1 MKSRRSSLLNGTIY
15 GDAILMY
22 KPGDVVKPVLISDP
36 MFTGVVRDV
45 DTKINK
51 ITVAWGGGPE
61 SQHDPDEIMP
71 MPFSGGNKDSVKTS
85 SMMPIKTE
93 SQKREEERRRKLQEG
108 VGVRKSGSDIG
119 RRMRADASDIEDI
132 VAGENPLD
140 KQAQHLENV
149 KSLPGMTNRETDRAL
164 RDAIISEE
172 SAINQYE
179 TIADST
185 TDERVKDVL
194 QDIADEEKVHVGEL
208 QALLNE
214 RLSDEE
220 DFMEEGEDEI
230 MASSKTATNPPM
242 DQFCG
247 EPDTHGLD
255 TPVSGGTSVMKDLA
269 YRLHDEAN
277 EFADVNPRV
286 ASIKAGLKE
295 IAFESSTSSCPEC
308 EMNLFLRKA
317 TSGNE
322 PPAQRTVE
330 EETAK
335 ISSVSRKALRSDLV
349 NKIMQYED
357 GGMDQDEIVEFFQE
371 LIDSGTIHHLQ
382 GSYGRVAEQLIRQ
395 GLCHRRGQSASSIQA
410 IDFSTQDAFDKYM
423 KDHPDA
429 NRSNHKVVETKK
441 NNGFGVK
448 MHTRSGHPM
457 GDAEG
462 KTKKEVVE
470 KVSEQMPWLSRKEV
484 ERMVHVKEA
493 SSIKATGEMGMHDI
507 QPGGEFYD
515 WAKQIAK
522 AAKLIQRL
530 TNGGVKFREMRPF
543 DVYQGPYAL
552 MSIGKLWS
560 TDNEGEFFFESARMS
575 TNGSPSEIAQNIMTD
590 VLKVND
596 RAKVSSECGC
606 LGLDG
611 LRSRRAMYWCAPDRT
626 FRLTQQEQESG
637 SAICPKCRVEMNK
650 EKFTRS
656 DKLLTCPT
664 CGFKVPTSKA
674 VTKIEVK
681 VPAGV
686 EVDVTTQN
694 ESGQEVQGETV
705 IASGQKYKGYTIER
719 SGDNFSVKDSSGHRA
734 FGEVPAS
741 VEMAKKWIDQAESG
755 KRKAGDVM
763 LTRRGRFAYVDSKD
777 LVDLPRMS
785 LSQIAS
791 LIYSDWKNV
800 NYGAKPYLE
809 AMSSLQNVSDM
820 YGQDSGTSIVAYW
833 LSNAN
838 TYKGETAKAIKKELQ
853 RRIRRG

>member
-22 KPGDVVKPVLISDP
+22 KPGDVVKPVLVTDL
-36 MFTGVVRDV
+36 MFTGIVRDV

-71 MPFSGGNKDSVKTS
+71 VPFFGCNKESGKTS
-85 SMMPIKTE
+85 SMIPMKTE

-108 VGVRKSGSDIG
+108 VGVRKSGSDLG
-119 RRMRADASDIEDI
+119 RRMRADVSDIIDVPEI
-132 VAGENPLD
+132 GVE
-140 KQAQHLENV
+140 V
-149 KSLPGMTNRETDRAL
+149 V
-164 RDAIISEE
+164 EE
-172 SAINQYE
+172 SA
-179 TIADST
+179 DSEQQ
-185 TDERVKDVL
+185 TDFVPEDM
-194 QDIADEEKVHVGEL
+194 EG
-208 QALLNE
+208 LLNRQVGAE
-214 RLSDEE
+214 FYSSYLYYMIAAICQSKGLVGFQNWFESQGDGEIDHAMKVYNYLVDTGSTLVLPTIPGPVLDAGMEIIDLTRLVLDHEMGVTKDWNRIGQLAKQQDNPATYKLVMDFLSEQIEEE
-220 DFMEEGEDEI
+220 DAALTLHQKVQLADTGSGLLMIDTDLRDRSPI
-230 MASSKTATNPPM
+230 AKTATNPPM

-322 PPAQRTVE
+322 PSAQRTVE

-335 ISSVSRKALRSDLV
+335 ISSVSRKALSPDLV
-349 NKIMQYED
+349 NQIMQYED
-357 GGMDQDEIVEFFQE
+357 GGMDQDEIVEFFQG

-395 GLCHRRGQSASSIQA
+395 GLCHRRGQSASSI
-410 IDFSTQDAFDKYM
+410 
-423 KDHPDA
+423 
-429 NRSNHKVVETKK
+429 
-441 NNGFGVK
+441 
-448 MHTRSGHPM
+448 
-457 GDAEG
+457 
-462 KTKKEVVE
+462 
-470 KVSEQMPWLSRKEV
+470 
-484 ERMVHVKEA
+484 
-493 SSIKATGEMGMHDI
+493 KATGEMSLRDI

-515 WAKQIAK
+515 WAKQIEN
-522 AAKLIQRL
+522 AAKKIQGR
-530 TNGGVKFREMRPF
+530 TGNKIRFVKVMPF
-543 DVYQGPYAL
+543 DAYQGPYAQ
-552 MSIGKLWS
+552 MSNGKLWS
-560 TDNEGEFFFESARMS
+560 GENEQGALDNQEYFLELFQGGSYGHRVGPANPETSYSGRIDDVIKWVNNFAQSKSAS
-575 TNGSPSEIAQNIMTD
+575 
-590 VLKVND
+590 V
-596 RAKVSSECGC
+596 VSSECGC

-637 SAICPKCRVEMNK
+637 SATCPKCRVEMNK

-694 ESGQEVQGETV
+694 ESGQEVQGEAV
-705 IASGQKYKGYTIER
+705 MAS
-719 SGDNFSVKDSSGHRA
+719 
-734 FGEVPAS
+734 
-741 VEMAKKWIDQAESG
+741 
-755 KRKAGDVM
+755 
-763 LTRRGRFAYVDSKD
+763 RRGRFAYVDSKD

-820 YGQDSGTSIVAYW
+820 YGLDSGTSIVAYL
-833 LSNAN
+833 LSNSSS
-838 TYKGETAKAIKKELQ
+838 YRGPTAVAIKKELQ